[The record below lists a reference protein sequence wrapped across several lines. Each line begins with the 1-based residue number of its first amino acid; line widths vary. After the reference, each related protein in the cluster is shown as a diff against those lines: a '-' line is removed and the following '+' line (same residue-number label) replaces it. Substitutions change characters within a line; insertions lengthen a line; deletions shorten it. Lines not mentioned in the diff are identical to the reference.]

1 MATNQTR
8 AETLIRAVEACITG
22 DVSSLEELFTRD
34 VVGSTPAITISSREE
49 LAIELE
55 EHEDA
60 FSGLELTANP
70 LDVSGDQACVEWVA
84 SAVQSGPLL
93 LDDLGEAVLE
103 PSGRR
108 LELRGVTVAG
118 FDGNQISTFRH
129 YWDELSLL
137 GELGLLDDD

>member
-1 MATNQTR
+1 MATIDSR
-8 AETLIRAVEACITG
+8 ASTLVRAIEACITG

-60 FSGLELTANP
+60 FSGLELTAIP

-84 SAVQSGPLL
+84 SAVHSGPLL
-93 LDDLGEAVLE
+93 LDDLGGAVLE

-108 LELRGVTVAG
+108 LEIRGVTVAV
-118 FDGNQISTFRH
+118 FDGDRISTFRH
-129 YWDELSLL
+129 YWDERSLR